1 MSRKKATFSLVF
13 VLGVLIAGCSAED
26 PGGYAEEPVQDVQE
40 EVVEAPQPE
49 EAEVE
54 EPEEQSVE
62 VFAATDLDP
71 EVAEVT
77 AQMLSFGVA
86 EWGYSWPVEYWI
98 FGVDEDAGV
107 ALIEDYCAR
116 REANGDLAYE
126 ECFESENASDTQAGY
141 ARYYLEMGQLAQSG
155 DEWVGEAA
163 WTSFQEWR
171 THIIMSSDPLGLSG
185 YPGNAGDTDL
195 MTVLHEYWHAV
206 QEGSYESYDYDVRD
220 EADGALWFSEGSA
233 EFMSF
238 TLFNDLQKAGSLPE
252 VHNDYEVTMESAME
266 YNLELIDESLAG
278 ECSGRTLLSLD
289 GGDECEILAY
299 QMGAWAIAYLVDQTS
314 DDVLLDEFYPITE
327 ELGWEAAFV
336 EVFEMTPEAFEA
348 EFMEFLTLPDEEKM
362 AILDL

>member
-1 MSRKKATFSLVF
+1 MSRKKATFSLAL
-13 VLGVLIAGCSAED
+13 VLGVLIAGCSAE
-26 PGGYAEEPVQDVQE
+26 ELVQDVLA

-62 VFAATDLDP
+62 VFAATDLDA

-77 AQMLSFGVA
+77 AQMLSFAVA

-116 REANGDLAYE
+116 REANGNQTYE
-126 ECFESENASDTQAGY
+126 ECFESENASDAQGGY
-141 ARYYLEMGQLAQSG
+141 ARYYLELGQLAQSG

-163 WTSFQEWR
+163 WTTLQEWR

-206 QEGSYESYDYDVRD
+206 QEGSFESFDNDVRD
-220 EADGALWFSEGSA
+220 EADGPLWFSEGSA

-238 TLFNDLQKAGSLPE
+238 TLFDDLQKAESLPE
-252 VHNDYEVTMESAME
+252 VHNDVEVTMESTME

-278 ECSGRTLLSLD
+278 ECSGRTLLSLEAQ
-289 GGDECEILAY
+289 GDECELLAY
-299 QMGAWAIAYLVDQTS
+299 SMGAWAIAYLVDQTS
-314 DDVLLDEFYPITE
+314 DDVLLNDFYPITE

-336 EVFEMTPEAFEA
+336 EVFEMTPEAFDA